1 MAEIIFSSSYDD
13 RHAPQNV
20 LSNDSNIWTSTGLYP
35 QELVIQL
42 QAEKSIS
49 LLTVESFGIK
59 KILIETCEND
69 SAVNFTKQ
77 VEKEI
82 DNKDFFQENNL
93 NFSNNKV
100 VKIIKVIV
108 LEGYDNFCA
117 IRNISFK

>member
-1 MAEIIFSSSYDD
+1 MAEIIFSTSYDD
-13 RHAPQNV
+13 KHSPQNV
-20 LSNDSNIWTSTGLYP
+20 LSKDPSFWTTTGLYP

-42 QAEKSIS
+42 QAEKSLNLI
-49 LLTVESFGIK
+49 TIESFGVK
-59 KILIETCEND
+59 KFLIETCEND

-77 VEKEI
+77 GEKEL

-93 NFSNNKV
+93 NFSSNKV